1 MKVKNTEILFNL
13 FSSDFP
19 QSRQQWCGLA
29 VWFVEK

>member
-13 FSSDFP
+13 FSFGFR
-19 QSRQQWCGLA
+19 QSRQHWRGLA